1 MGYLVTGPAQLMA
14 DLRAYLSG
22 RTLSPGEGRPLV
34 SLLSGLLSYLSHPS
48 LHQEGRPAREAIEV
62 GLPAVFH
69 YVATSI
75 GWRASSIG
83 WRASIGGSVYLRL
96 RIEDRSKEGSV

>member
-34 SLLSGLLSYLSHPS
+34 SFLSGLLSYLSHPS

-69 YVATSI
+69 YVAT
-75 GWRASSIG
+75 RIG

-96 RIEDRSKEGSV
+96 RIEDRSREGSV